1 VLNAELVLNAECS
14 VLGADAHPPFSLQHY
29 IQHYIQHS
37 AFVIQHFFLMGGT
50 GFEPVTAGV

>member
-1 VLNAELVLNAECS
+1 MLNVQCWVRTLIRHSA
-14 VLGADAHPPFSLQHY
+14 FS
-29 IQHYIQHS
+29 ITFSIQHS